1 MTLCFTCFQIPAA
14 DQTRAMQDQMSG
26 PAMAMPPDP
35 KQAFKVLI
43 LHFML
48 L

>member
-1 MTLCFTCFQIPAA
+1 MLFAAA

-35 KQAFKVLI
+35 KQAFKVLQKHFI
-43 LHFML
+43 LWLFCKC
-48 L
+48 